1 MTTPFVSAMQA
12 LAWPASLDNTPISLS
27 WITPELD
34 PARFVVAL
42 SHTPTVGASAV
53 EIAKLSQPDLR
64 QFLTAIADQ
73 LGSLE
78 IGMVQSGTR
87 IDTLS
92 GDTLTIMGRLAPA
105 LRLNIRIERTGQ
117 RTQLLTLDP
126 TEIHQAVK
134 SVGIARQACAI

>member
-1 MTTPFVSAMQA
+1 MTTPFVSAMQTM
-12 LAWPASLDNTPISLS
+12 AWPASLDNTPINLA

-34 PARFVVAL
+34 PTRFVVAL
-42 SHTPTVGASAV
+42 SHTPGGGASAV

-105 LRLNIRIERTGQ
+105 LRLNIRIERAGQ
-117 RTQLLTLDP
+117 RTQLLALDP

-134 SVGIARQACAI
+134 TVGVARQACAI